1 MVGSFYP
8 ESVGVQLQKKRKKI
22 IPMINEKQKTVETHT
37 RTKKKQQKK
46 TNKTTKRN
54 CPAFSSFRPFFF
66 VSVVDFPPANEVAGN
81 EDQRVR
87 VQWKMIDAPVLVDFR
102 PKRMVSPG

>member
-1 MVGSFYP
+1 
-8 ESVGVQLQKKRKKI
+8 
-22 IPMINEKQKTVETHT
+22 MINEKQKTVETHT
-37 RTKKKQQKK
+37 RTKK
-46 TNKTTKRN
+46 TNKKN
-54 CPAFSSFRPFFF
+54 QQNNKKELPGIFQFPPVFF

-102 PKRMVSPG
+102 PKRMVSPGWIQCYWSLTVFFYFFNLVF

>member
-1 MVGSFYP
+1 MVGSFDP
-8 ESVGVQLQKKRKKI
+8 ESVGVQLQKKREKI

-37 RTKKKQQKK
+37 RTKK
-46 TNKTTKRN
+46 TNKKN
-54 CPAFSSFRPFFF
+54 QQNNKKELPGIFQFPPVFF